1 LIDEELG
8 IKHLFQT
15 FTMKPDTINKLRG
28 KGHEISD
35 LQKIVSHYKN
45 WHMQHCPKLE
55 YYYFLEKIQKM
66 GKDKEVEQYLNKLR
80 NHYKGEE
87 LMEEF

>member
-1 LIDEELG
+1 MNKANIS
-8 IKHLFQT
+8 
-15 FTMKPDTINKLRG
+15 KLRG

-35 LQKIVSHYKN
+35 LNKIVFHYKS

-55 YYYFLEKIQKM
+55 YHYFLEKVQKF
-66 GKDKEVEQYLNKLR
+66 GKDKEVESYLAKLR

-87 LMEEF
+87 LLEEF